1 MRTFNTHYK
10 YEFEMALPKS
20 KTPMSVEVFA
30 DDLASAKRELEEAIK
45 HVSVND
51 IVIRRISQV

>member
-1 MRTFNTHYK
+1 MRNFDPRYK
-10 YEFEMALPKS
+10 YEFEMILPES
-20 KTPMSVEVFA
+20 RSTLSVEVFA
-30 DDLASAKRELEEAIK
+30 DDLKSAKRELDEAIK